1 MQNKIMQ
8 YIKSCEKNNGGKYL
22 THLSTSDEKAKRLP
36 EFPFSCFI
44 VIKKVNSLL
53 SFKILNDSFNIVSV
67 TARYR
72 LESEKNKIYYNEIC
86 KTCETYLSYL
96 QSMNI
101 FINKI
106 N

>member
-1 MQNKIMQ
+1 MK
-8 YIKSCEKNNGGKYL
+8 KNNGKKYF

-72 LESEKNKIYYNEIC
+72 LESEKTKYIIMKFVRPAKLIYHSYN
-86 KTCETYLSYL
+86 
-96 QSMNI
+96 Q
-101 FINKI
+101 
-106 N
+106 